1 MQVADLVRN
10 AARRFPGRD
19 AVREGSRVRTF
30 AELDR
35 QADALAA
42 ALLARGLQ
50 SGDRV
55 ALLAQNEL
63 EYVEIQ
69 VAAQRAGVVLVPL
82 NFRLAVPELEFIV
95 ADSGARVLLH
105 GPGYEGAAGK
115 LAVDTVIHL
124 GPDGVGERY
133 DDVVAAHAGARL
145 DAPLDAERPA
155 CILYT
160 SGTTGRPKGAVL
172 SNLALYARCAA
183 MAIDFRTRPGSVFV
197 QTLPM
202 FHISANTAY
211 SFTYTGSTIVL
222 VKDFSVAGVVE
233 TLHRSAATHVLMVP
247 GTINLFVNEPGI
259 EREQFEHLRLVIY
272 GASSIA
278 PDVLRRAIAVFGCD
292 FLQLFGMTETSAC
305 SILRQEDH
313 DPVGRPDLLSSAG
326 TDAVSFE
333 TKVVDPT
340 GQECEPGVVGEIVAR
355 GPALMSAYWANP
367 AATAEAMR
375 DGWMHT
381 GDLGHRS
388 AEGYLFVTDRL
399 KDMIVTG
406 GENVYPREVED
417 VLFAHPAVLE
427 AGVIGVPDA
436 RWGERVHAVVVLRPD
451 GSASAEELIA
461 HCRDELAG
469 YKCPKTVEFI
479 AALPKNAT
487 GKVLK
492 RELRARA
499 S

>member
-1 MQVADLVRN
+1 VQVPDLVRN
-10 AARRFPGRD
+10 PARRFPDRD
-19 AVREGSRVRTF
+19 AVREGTRARSF

-35 QADALAA
+35 RADELAV
-42 ALLARGLQ
+42 ALLAHGLQ
-50 SGDRV
+50 TGDRV
-55 ALLAQNEL
+55 GLLAQNEL

-69 VAAQRAGVVLVPL
+69 VAAQRAGVVLVPM

-95 ADSGARVLLH
+95 NDSGARVLIH
-105 GPGYEGAAGK
+105 GPGYEEAAEK
-115 LAVDTVIHL
+115 LGIDRAIHL
-124 GPDGVGERY
+124 GPDGLGEAY
-133 DDVVAAHAGARL
+133 DDLVAAYSGARL
-145 DAPLDAERPA
+145 DAPLEPERPA

-183 MAIDFRTRPGSVFV
+183 MAIDFRTTPGSVFV

-222 VKDFSVAGVVE
+222 VKEFSVPAVVG
-233 TLHRSAATHVLMVP
+233 TVHRNEATHLLMVP
-247 GTINLFVNEPGI
+247 ATINLFVNEPGI
-259 EREQFEHLRLVIY
+259 DLERFEHLRLVIY

-278 PDVLRRAIAVFGCD
+278 PEVLRRAIGVFGCE

-333 TKVVDPT
+333 TKVVDAS
-340 GQECEPGVVGEIVAR
+340 GHECAHGVVGEIVAR
-355 GPALMSAYWANP
+355 GPALMSSYWGDAD
-367 AATAEAMR
+367 ATSQAMQR
-375 DGWMHT
+375 GWMHT
-381 GDLGHRS
+381 GDLGYRS

-417 VLFAHPAVLE
+417 VLFSHPTVLE
-427 AGVIGVPDA
+427 ACVIGVPDD
-436 RWGERVHAVVVLRPD
+436 RWGERVHALVVGRPGAAATED
-451 GSASAEELIA
+451 ELIA
-461 HCRDELAG
+461 FCRGVLAG

-479 AALPKNAT
+479 DVLPKNAT

-492 RELRARA
+492 RELRART